1 MKFTHL
7 RDDDGHPFATI
18 AEYQGNVGMSL
29 CSEFDQFSKKTG
41 RRIAAARCVNGFQE
55 VPDSPR
61 VVQVKGDLH
70 FASNILHFYAV
81 SKTALGVTQCD
92 EPLRAISQ

>member
-29 CSEFDQFSKKTG
+29 CSEFDQFSKKKG
-41 RRIAAARCVNGFQE
+41 RRIAAARCINGFQDI
-55 VPDSPR
+55 PDSMR
-61 VVQVKGDLH
+61 EVLVDGDLQWACH
-70 FASNILHFYAV
+70 ILSEYAYA
-81 SKTALGVTQCD
+81 KTALSV
-92 EPLRAISQ
+92 SN

>member
-18 AEYQGNVGMSL
+18 AEYQGSVGMSL

-41 RRIAAARCVNGFQE
+41 RRIAAARCINGFQE
-55 VPDSPR
+55 CPDSPR
-61 VVQVKGDLH
+61 VVLVNGYHQWACKVLDRY
-70 FASNILHFYAV
+70 ASA
-81 SKTALGVTQCD
+81 KTALA
-92 EPLRAISQ
+92 LN